1 MGLSEAALRRKL
13 EALGYADALD
23 EHSVPLV
30 SKLVDD
36 LVHTTESYRSLK
48 ITCARQATELQAFQ
62 QKLEGSQQVANQLQA
77 EQAQL
82 HGLLVKANEHSGR
95 VETEAYQQAKRLE
108 DRIAEL
114 AFWKQAA
121 AEKLA
126 AGERENLALKA
137 KVAELVKLTD
147 QLAAGAVEPQ
157 VAAPKV
163 DVSTPP
169 RTTPFQKSPVPAATV
184 DLLQSAN
191 TRVLALQR
199 QLADKDAQLQAAQQ
213 SIRAQQIALERHEKD
228 VGHMGGRSTGDA
240 NTAALAARNEAN
252 ESMILQLNSTV
263 ENLMAQVRD
272 FEPTSRE
279 KARLEGQ
286 LAAAERARSEAEEKL
301 RKAVRESEAI
311 QHEVLQLRADV
322 TMLQTTTA
330 KSSPPPP
337 TELDSAMN
345 SVSGLRTRLA
355 ESRAEQDR
363 LKTVVETLVRERSA
377 ATAQASALQQEL
389 DSLKGALAEA
399 RAFGE
404 SHHAQAQAL
413 RAECTATREQ
423 LEGCSTG
430 LEEAV
435 KRLGEVHGE
444 LESCKADL
452 AVQRGDKQT
461 AEARV
466 LELQQRLEAIEAS
479 AGSEHS
485 TNLALASKLAK
496 LESDLRAAQA
506 GLRAADASGKAQSA
520 QLQEANEARVR
531 ISGQLSA
538 AEEERG
544 RLQRECAAAAQA
556 AMEERA
562 RADALSVARTDL
574 EVEMGRLRAELGV
587 LTAERGMLEERV
599 SVLGS
604 QLSAGQS
611 DWGSAQRELS
621 QLQGL
626 PARLEDLQGRLRDT
640 VAQLAASEAESARA
654 NAEAGRLGE
663 ALMRAQDEKDS
674 TAALL
679 SHEREVVATLRTQM
693 EEAEQR
699 GLRAESDTRASQAA
713 HDRLLAEH
721 RACVADLAALREALA
736 AEGSAAKDAEQGTRS
751 LHARAVALQ
760 RQLGVKEEEC
770 ERVTG
775 MLQVAEQVAEG
786 ARAREEEARTSGRE
800 LAERA
805 RKAEALVAE
814 YEADIGQLRAAREG
828 SAAHIKQLETM
839 LGQMREELE
848 ARRQEVE
855 QLTTLSLR
863 GDATVQEYMA
873 NIKAM
878 SADLRAAEMRVAD
891 LVSELAAR
899 EDAASRAQ
907 AEAADLRRVVAA
919 MDSERDGLQGELDTK
934 AEDLLALT
942 TQHDTL
948 RAQVED
954 TQRLLSMA
962 EGRLAHTD
970 ARARD
975 AEAEASALREQV
987 SGALASLQAV
997 SAERDAL
1004 ATELAAVGED
1014 LEALVKENQV
1024 VSNELAELSQQ
1035 HERQADELRRVSAR
1049 SGSAEQLVRAKEAE
1063 VEDLRRAYEGLA
1075 LDNRRLQSS
1084 VSQLEREAASR
1095 EALLSAKADEVESL
1109 TAASQATQAQCSQYV
1124 MDLQAFERQV
1134 DSLSRQLAHSESE
1147 AEELNRGHE
1156 VLVEE
1161 LRVATQ
1167 VRLGLE
1173 RHREEL
1179 QQQIA
1184 ALDSQVAIARARLED
1199 AGAEASSLGQR
1210 LALERNKVT
1219 ELEALMAGMRAR
1231 EYKTDLVSKHGGSQ
1245 VAIMQERNR
1254 ILEEQVTTLQHQVT
1268 SLQQSREAQD
1278 HEVSRLHAE
1287 VLGLVAAQQQQQLE
1301 EEEAGIGVHGVGGAG
1316 AIAAEA
1322 AEMAARVVELER
1334 RCAQLQSEVGA
1345 AHKGLRTAQEALNVA
1360 TREAVSLQEANARLQ
1375 QQQQRAEAEA
1385 LASKAAPSQHSP
1397 KGTAGPEER
1406 AARLSAKLQDEQAKR
1421 RQAERDFLE
1430 LMQSIEEGGS
1440 GGGAGGGPSQPGKG
1454 AGVLASQR
1462 LSVMQAKMEA
1472 LEQEKQQLE
1481 EHMAKTRSLMLA
1493 MQTELQHIHAE
1504 YGIVS
1509 STLQQV
1515 LEQQLD
1521 SNVDGS
1527 MLEGGGSSVAD
1538 SASHH
1543 TPAPPHKP
1551 MQPPHPQQHPPS
1563 VLSANTR
1570 PNLSGAPL
1578 AGNTTP
1584 VASSYWKT

>member
-1 MGLSEAALRRKL
+1 M
-13 EALGYADALD
+13 
-23 EHSVPLV
+23 
-30 SKLVDD
+30 
-36 LVHTTESYRSLK
+36 
-48 ITCARQATELQAFQ
+48 
-62 QKLEGSQQVANQLQA
+62 
-77 EQAQL
+77 
-82 HGLLVKANEHSGR
+82 
-95 VETEAYQQAKRLE
+95 
-108 DRIAEL
+108 
-114 AFWKQAA
+114 
-121 AEKLA
+121 
-126 AGERENLALKA
+126 AGP
-137 KVAELVKLTD
+137 D
-147 QLAAGAVEPQ
+147 GAVEPQ

-169 RTTPFQKSPVPAATV
+169 RPAPSRKSPIPAATV

-199 QLADKDAQLQAAQQ
+199 QLADKEAQLQAAQQ
-213 SIRAQQIALERHEKD
+213 DIRAQQIALERNEQD
-228 VGHMGGRSTGDA
+228 LGRMGGRGVGDA

-263 ENLMAQVRD
+263 ENLMAQVRE
-272 FEPTSRE
+272 FEPTTRE
-279 KARLEGQ
+279 KARVEGQ

-311 QHEVLQLRADV
+311 RHE
-322 TMLQTTTA
+322 
-330 KSSPPPP
+330 
-337 TELDSAMN
+337 
-345 SVSGLRTRLA
+345 VSGLRTRLA

-363 LKTVVETLVRERSA
+363 LKTVVESLVRERSA

-399 RAFGE
+399 RAFGD

-413 RAECTATREQ
+413 HAECSATREQ

-430 LEEAV
+430 LEEAA

-452 AVQRGDKQT
+452 VVQRGDKQT

-466 LELQQRLEAIEAS
+466 LELQQRLEAIEAA
-479 AGSEHS
+479 AGNEHS
-485 TNLALASKLAK
+485 TNLALATKLAK

-506 GLRAADASGKAQSA
+506 GLRTADASGKALSA

-531 ISGQLSA
+531 LGGQLSA

-544 RLQRECAAAAQA
+544 RLQRECAC
-556 AMEERA
+556 
-562 RADALSVARTDL
+562 
-574 EVEMGRLRAELGV
+574 VEMGRMRAELGV

-611 DWGSAQRELS
+611 DWGTAQRELS
-621 QLQGL
+621 QLQGLPARLEDLQGSLPAGL

-654 NAEAGRLGE
+654 NADAGRLGE
-663 ALMRAQDEKDS
+663 ALMRAQ
-674 TAALL
+674 
-679 SHEREVVATLRTQM
+679 VVATLRSQL
-693 EEAEQR
+693 EDAEQR

-751 LHARAVALQ
+751 LHSRALALQ

-786 ARAREEEARTSGRE
+786 ARAREEEARISGRE

-839 LGQMREELE
+839 LGQLRGELE
-848 ARRQEVE
+848 ARRQAM
-855 QLTTLSLR
+855 SADLR
-863 GDATVQEYMA
+863 AAE
-873 NIKAM
+873 AM

-891 LVSELAAR
+891 LVSELAAQ
-899 EDAASRAQ
+899 EDAMGRAQ

-919 MDSERDGLQGELDTK
+919 MDSERDGLQGELDSK
-934 AEDLLALT
+934 AEDLLALA
-942 TQHDTL
+942 TQHDTQ

-970 ARARD
+970 ARARE
-975 AEAEASALREQV
+975 AEAEASTLREQV
-987 SGALASLQAV
+987 SGALSSLQAV

-1004 ATELAAVGED
+1004 AAELAAVGED

-1049 SGSAEQLVRAKEAE
+1049 LGSAEQLVRAKEAE

-1095 EALLSAKADEVESL
+1095 EALLAAKADEVESL

-1134 DSLSRQLAHSESE
+1134 DALSRQLAHSESE

-1179 QQQIA
+1179 QHQIA

-1301 EEEAGIGVHGVGGAG
+1301 DEQAGIGVHGVGGAG

-1334 RCAQLQSEVGA
+1334 RCAQLQ
-1345 AHKGLRTAQEALNVA
+1345 
-1360 TREAVSLQEANARLQ
+1360 EANARLKHQQ

-1385 LASKAAPSQHSP
+1385 LAANAGRSSQHSP
-1397 KGTAGPEER
+1397 RGTLHVHSIIQPLSLQEAN
-1406 AARLSAKLQDEQAKR
+1406 ARQQQQQQQAPSLSKQNI
-1421 RQAERDFLE
+1421 
-1430 LMQSIEEGGS
+1430 QSS
-1440 GGGAGGGPSQPGKG
+1440 N
-1454 AGVLASQR
+1454 
-1462 LSVMQAKMEA
+1462 LSPCR
-1472 LEQEKQQLE
+1472 KQ
-1481 EHMAKTRSLMLA
+1481 MR
-1493 MQTELQHIHAE
+1493 
-1504 YGIVS
+1504 GCS
-1509 STLQQV
+1509 S
-1515 LEQQLD
+1515 
-1521 SNVDGS
+1521 S
-1527 MLEGGGSSVAD
+1527 SSVRRRRRWL
-1538 SASHH
+1538 
-1543 TPAPPHKP
+1543 P
-1551 MQPPHPQQHPPS
+1551 
-1563 VLSANTR
+1563 R
-1570 PNLSGAPL
+1570 GPL
-1578 AGNTTP
+1578 
-1584 VASSYWKT
+1584 

>member
-1 MGLSEAALRRKL
+1 M
-13 EALGYADALD
+13 
-23 EHSVPLV
+23 
-30 SKLVDD
+30 
-36 LVHTTESYRSLK
+36 
-48 ITCARQATELQAFQ
+48 
-62 QKLEGSQQVANQLQA
+62 
-77 EQAQL
+77 
-82 HGLLVKANEHSGR
+82 
-95 VETEAYQQAKRLE
+95 
-108 DRIAEL
+108 
-114 AFWKQAA
+114 
-121 AEKLA
+121 
-126 AGERENLALKA
+126 AGP
-137 KVAELVKLTD
+137 D
-147 QLAAGAVEPQ
+147 GAVEPQ

-169 RTTPFQKSPVPAATV
+169 RPAPSRKSPIPAATV

-199 QLADKDAQLQAAQQ
+199 QLADKEAQLQAAQQ
-213 SIRAQQIALERHEKD
+213 DIRAQQIALERNEQD
-228 VGHMGGRSTGDA
+228 LGRMGGRGVGDA

-263 ENLMAQVRD
+263 ENLMAQVRE
-272 FEPTSRE
+272 FEPTTRE
-279 KARLEGQ
+279 KARVEGQ

-311 QHEVLQLRADV
+311 RHE
-322 TMLQTTTA
+322 
-330 KSSPPPP
+330 
-337 TELDSAMN
+337 
-345 SVSGLRTRLA
+345 VSGLRTRLA

-363 LKTVVETLVRERSA
+363 LKTVVESLVRERSA

-399 RAFGE
+399 RAFGD

-413 RAECTATREQ
+413 HAECSATREQ

-430 LEEAV
+430 LEEAA

-452 AVQRGDKQT
+452 VVQRGDKQT

-466 LELQQRLEAIEAS
+466 LELQQRLEAIEAA
-479 AGSEHS
+479 AGNEHS
-485 TNLALASKLAK
+485 TNLALATKLAK

-506 GLRAADASGKAQSA
+506 GLRTADASGKALSA

-531 ISGQLSA
+531 LGGQLSA

-544 RLQRECAAAAQA
+544 RLQRECAC
-556 AMEERA
+556 
-562 RADALSVARTDL
+562 
-574 EVEMGRLRAELGV
+574 VEMGRMRAELGV

-611 DWGSAQRELS
+611 DWGTAQRELS

-654 NAEAGRLGE
+654 NADAGRLGE
-663 ALMRAQDEKDS
+663 ALMRAQ
-674 TAALL
+674 
-679 SHEREVVATLRTQM
+679 VVATLRSQL
-693 EEAEQR
+693 EDAEQR

-751 LHARAVALQ
+751 LHSRALALQ

-786 ARAREEEARTSGRE
+786 ARAREEEARISGRE

-839 LGQMREELE
+839 LGQLRGELE
-848 ARRQEVE
+848 ARRQAM
-855 QLTTLSLR
+855 SADLR
-863 GDATVQEYMA
+863 AAE
-873 NIKAM
+873 AM

-891 LVSELAAR
+891 LVSELAAQ
-899 EDAASRAQ
+899 EDAMGRAQ

-919 MDSERDGLQGELDTK
+919 MDSERDGLQGELDSK
-934 AEDLLALT
+934 AEDLLALA
-942 TQHDTL
+942 TQHDTQ

-970 ARARD
+970 ARARE
-975 AEAEASALREQV
+975 AEAEASTLREQV
-987 SGALASLQAV
+987 SGALSSLQAV

-1004 ATELAAVGED
+1004 AAELAAVGED

-1049 SGSAEQLVRAKEAE
+1049 LGSAEQLVRAKEAE

-1095 EALLSAKADEVESL
+1095 EALLAAKADEVESL

-1134 DSLSRQLAHSESE
+1134 DALSRQLAHSESE

-1179 QQQIA
+1179 QHQIA

-1301 EEEAGIGVHGVGGAG
+1301 DEQAGIGVHGVGGAG

-1334 RCAQLQSEVGA
+1334 RCAQLQ
-1345 AHKGLRTAQEALNVA
+1345 
-1360 TREAVSLQEANARLQ
+1360 EANARLKHQQ

-1385 LASKAAPSQHSP
+1385 LAANAGRSSQHSP
-1397 KGTAGPEER
+1397 RGTLHVHSIIQPLSLQEAN
-1406 AARLSAKLQDEQAKR
+1406 ARQQQQQQQAPSLSKQNI
-1421 RQAERDFLE
+1421 
-1430 LMQSIEEGGS
+1430 QSS
-1440 GGGAGGGPSQPGKG
+1440 N
-1454 AGVLASQR
+1454 
-1462 LSVMQAKMEA
+1462 LSPCR
-1472 LEQEKQQLE
+1472 KQ
-1481 EHMAKTRSLMLA
+1481 MR
-1493 MQTELQHIHAE
+1493 
-1504 YGIVS
+1504 GCS
-1509 STLQQV
+1509 S
-1515 LEQQLD
+1515 
-1521 SNVDGS
+1521 S
-1527 MLEGGGSSVAD
+1527 SSVRRRRRWL
-1538 SASHH
+1538 
-1543 TPAPPHKP
+1543 P
-1551 MQPPHPQQHPPS
+1551 
-1563 VLSANTR
+1563 R
-1570 PNLSGAPL
+1570 GPL
-1578 AGNTTP
+1578 
-1584 VASSYWKT
+1584 